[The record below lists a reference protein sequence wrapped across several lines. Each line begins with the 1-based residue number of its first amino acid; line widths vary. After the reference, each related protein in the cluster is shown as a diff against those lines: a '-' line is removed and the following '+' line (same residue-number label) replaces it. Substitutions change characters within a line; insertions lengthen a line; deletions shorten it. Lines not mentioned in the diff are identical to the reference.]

1 MPETTDLNLSGV
13 AETLLIT
20 LYVRAME
27 SQRPDALIK
36 DEKALALV
44 AQMDYDFSRIK
55 QIRMDEDDKVALILR
70 NREFDRYAR
79 DFLARHPQAVVVH
92 IGCGLDS
99 RFERLD
105 NGLVEWYDLDL
116 PDVIE
121 LRRKLIGSDRARY
134 HLLGCSVFDSAWL
147 EAVSLHRQ
155 RPFLFMAEG
164 VFMYFKGEQV
174 KSLVLTL
181 LEHFPGAE
189 LVFDAY
195 SPYLVRANN
204 LRLSFS
210 KFGARYYWGLKRGK
224 DLENWSPGIRLL
236 DEWSYFDRP
245 EPRLDHIRWMRHI
258 PFLARVL
265 CIYHYQFGR
274 IAG

>member
-1 MPETTDLNLSGV
+1 MSEAANLNLSGV

-20 LYVRAME
+20 LYIRAME

-36 DEKALALV
+36 DEKAVALV
-44 AQMDYDFSRIK
+44 TQMGYDFSRIE
-55 QIRMDEDDKVALILR
+55 QIKMDEEDKVALILR
-70 NREFDRYAR
+70 NLEFDRYAR
-79 DFLARHPQAVVVH
+79 GFLARHPGAFVVH
-92 IGCGLDS
+92 IGCGFDS
-99 RFERLD
+99 RFERVD
-105 NGLVEWYDLDL
+105 DSSVEWFDLDL
-116 PDVIE
+116 PEVIE
-121 LRRKLIGSDRARY
+121 LRRKFIGGESPRY

-147 EAVSLHRQ
+147 KAVSAYPQ
-155 RPFLFMAEG
+155 RHFLFLAEG
-164 VFMYFKGEQV
+164 VFMYFKEAQV

-195 SPYLVRANN
+195 SPFLVRANN
-204 LRLSFS
+204 LRLSFT

-224 DLENWSPGIRLL
+224 DLESWGRGICLL

-265 CIYHYQFGR
+265 CIYHYQLGKT
-274 IAG
+274 A